1 MSRNRGGRPRRG
13 SNPITF
19 VANDDEPDPETTEL
33 VADQG
38 TYFSADGRRREEEL
52 HNISHKKRRVKPSDL
67 ADSFGLW
74 IPVPDDD
81 AELDNAVEEEANTS
95 SAGVASGSVLGKRKK
110 YASSDNPMSEWRPL
124 ADFFQDELIRHDGL
138 ADDVDDPCCA
148 LCLRRYDPSYGASV
162 DADPS
167 VAPPVV
173 ARIFKCRT
181 CGAFLQCES
190 CCKTEHVRQPLHV
203 LEEWSGECW
212 ISVSLRALGV
222 VFQLGHGGLPCV
234 YPDSKI
240 NVMTVVD
247 SPYIHRISFR
257 YCKCSRSD
265 YADNLQQLLRNSWWP
280 ATVTSPA
287 TCVTFATL
295 EMYRLLNVVG
305 NLNVHDFVKSLERA
319 TDSTASTGLDWLPHP
334 YTQVQRVTRQWA
346 FSHRAKRRG
355 RGNSPTGVKGTQQRE
370 LGVDCWTCPQDGKNL
385 PEGWQDVEPKYKF
398 LYMLLLAMDANF
410 KLKNRMRP
418 NEIDDPPL
426 GPGWGYFVEPESYR
440 RHLKTYVPEKD
451 VTTCIAFVALL
462 QKDTRMTTGLHC
474 SGVGGAVC
482 ARHEY
487 VNMDFILLAC
497 LVGFSLQMLL
507 ISYDIACQWEVNLAA
522 RNKKLPSHMQLPLE
536 KISIQCALP
545 VWHASSHEDE
555 CQNNNSLSFK
565 EGVGKSDGEGV
576 ERTWA
581 VLNGSSYHTKDA
593 GKGVREDTLEDKID
607 SHNYLKNIGDALQR
621 KLIVAIAERDRQ
633 ITAFKACS
641 RTVEH
646 DVQALWQADIDMWLA
661 DKRNPNPYALPLSDC
676 PTEAQTRLELKK
688 EETAEAAAGTAAIHG
703 SSAVAF
709 LVAGIQL
716 EDAQRRITAEVK
728 GTSLVAADRQGKIQE
743 RRTTFFKKLATFRQ
757 LQRVFMPGAQAC
769 LEAAEALRD
778 PDGAPP
784 AAEAVKLWMPHEI
797 PVGERATGCV
807 RGLCEVEA
815 KLRFSQC
822 QNGLATVRTRLHAK
836 RHFINYRNA
845 NVTGQIKSTKAAT
858 LIAQIG
864 ERVEAAA
871 AKYRKGQ
878 EALVALNEGGGDVS
892 QFKPLLPD
900 DVRLDGDWG
909 ESDGAARKKLAMMGA
924 GRGARAPRNEPG
936 TSKRTMSW
944 IWTAPGA
951 LEDTEKHLHASVQVE
966 WSRAQA
972 RMRRWVEEVQLL
984 REEMRRVLRYLSWE
998 ASWWEAQGGMRTDV
1012 DAAMRSGLVGYAT
1025 KQALWRRRL
1034 GEFFR
1039 KKWELPLGI
1048 AAQRLKAA
1056 ELEREPETY
1065 ADLER
1070 LFVQD
1075 TVP

>member
-1 MSRNRGGRPRRG
+1 
-13 SNPITF
+13 
-19 VANDDEPDPETTEL
+19 
-33 VADQG
+33 
-38 TYFSADGRRREEEL
+38 
-52 HNISHKKRRVKPSDL
+52 
-67 ADSFGLW
+67 
-74 IPVPDDD
+74 
-81 AELDNAVEEEANTS
+81 
-95 SAGVASGSVLGKRKK
+95 
-110 YASSDNPMSEWRPL
+110 MSEWRPL

-138 ADDVDDPCCA
+138 ADEVDDPCCA
-148 LCLRRYDPSYGASV
+148 LCLRRYDPPYV
-162 DADPS
+162 VPLDADPT
-167 VAPPVV
+167 VPPPVV
-173 ARIFKCRT
+173 ARIFKCHT

-190 CCKTEHVRQPLHV
+190 CCLAEHVRRPLHV
-203 LEEWSGECW
+203 LEVCVSKEWSGKSW
-212 ISVSLRALGV
+212 IAASLRALGL

-234 YPDSKI
+234 YPDTKI
-240 NVMTVVD
+240 NTMTVVD
-247 SPYIHRISFR
+247 APYIHQISFR
-257 YCKCSRSD
+257 YCKCGRSD
-265 YADNLQQLLRNSWWP
+265 YTTNLQQLLRNSWWP

-295 EMYRLLNVVG
+295 EMYRLLNVIG
-305 NLNVHDFVKSLERA
+305 NLNVHDFVKSLERG
-319 TDSTASTGLDWLPHP
+319 TDTIASTGLDWLPHP
-334 YTQVQRVTRQWA
+334 YRQVQRVTRQWA

-355 RGNSPTGVKGTQQRE
+355 RGHSPTGVKGTRLRE

-385 PEGWQDVEPKYKF
+385 LEGWRDVDPKYKF

-451 VTTCIAFVALL
+451 ITTCIAFAALL
-462 QKDTRMTTGLHC
+462 QKDTRMTTGLRC

-482 ARHEY
+482 ARHECMRANGLGNLQKGERY
-487 VNMDFILLAC
+487 VNMDFILMAC
-497 LVGFSLQMLL
+497 LVGFTLQMLL
-507 ISYDIACQWEVNLAA
+507 ISYDIACQWELNLAA
-522 RNKKLPSHMQLPLE
+522 RNKKLPDHMQLPLD
-536 KISIQCALP
+536 KIRIRCALP

-555 CQNNNSLSFK
+555 CQNKNSLSFK

-607 SHNYLKNIGDALQR
+607 SHNYLKNIGQGGQTGCRRRLQLCR
-621 KLIVAIAERDRQ
+621 RSGRSEKPGDLNPVSYLYSTEYIQNIFNRIVFLAS
-633 ITAFKACS
+633 TKA
-641 RTVEH
+641 V
-646 DVQALWQADIDMWLA
+646 WQADIDTWLA
-661 DKRNPNPYALPLSDC
+661 DKSNPNPYALPLSDC
-676 PTEAQTRLELKK
+676 PTEAETRLELKK
-688 EETAEAAAGTAAIHG
+688 EETAEAAAGTAAIQG

-709 LVAGIQL
+709 LVAGVQL
-716 EDAQRRITAEVK
+716 EDAQRRIVAEVK
-728 GTSLVAADRQGKIQE
+728 GTSLVALDRQGKIQE
-743 RRTTFFKKLATFRQ
+743 RRTTFFKKLATFRR
-757 LQRVFMPGAQAC
+757 LQCVFMPGVQAY

-778 PDGAPP
+778 PDAAPP
-784 AAEAVKLWMPHEI
+784 AAEAVKLWMPHEM
-797 PVGERATGCV
+797 PVDARASGCS
-807 RGLCEVEA
+807 RGLCEMEA
-815 KLRFSQC
+815 RLRISQC

-871 AKYRKGQ
+871 AKYRTGQ
-878 EALVALNEGGGDVS
+878 QALVALNEGRGDVS
-892 QFKPLLPD
+892 QFTPLLPD

-944 IWTAPGA
+944 IWTAPGT
-951 LEDTEKHLHASVQVE
+951 LEEVERHLHASVQVE

-998 ASWWEAQGGMRTDV
+998 ASWWEARGEIRIDG
-1012 DAAMRSGLVGYAT
+1012 DAAMRNGLIGYAT

-1034 GEFFR
+1034 AEFFR
-1039 KKWELPLGI
+1039 RKWALSVGV
-1048 AAQRLKAA
+1048 AAQRLEAA
-1056 ELEREPETY
+1056 ELERDSQTG
-1065 ADLER
+1065 ADLEQ
-1070 LFVQD
+1070 LFAQYDVE
-1075 TVP
+1075 